1 MMSLLPS
8 EAKNASI
15 PAITRVNQGPLPSEN
30 EPLVIF
36 GIDTDRNEE
45 SSEEE
50 VDNSIKEEKVTK
62 KRVLKEKKPLK
73 NVGKKRK
80 K

>member
-1 MMSLLPS
+1 M
-8 EAKNASI
+8 
-15 PAITRVNQGPLPSEN
+15 NQGPLPSEN

-36 GIDTDRNEE
+36 GNDTDRNEE

-73 NVGKKRK
+73 NVEKKRK